1 MTGVH
6 TPDTAQH
13 AARGEIFGHPAG
25 LTVLFGTEM
34 WERFSYYG
42 MRALFVLYLT
52 RYLLLPGHVE
62 HVWGYATVKSFF
74 EFFAGPLAIQPLS
87 SLLYGSYTGLVYF
100 TPLAGGW
107 LADRVM
113 GQRRVV
119 VLGIVLMAFGHFMM
133 AFESLL
139 FPALFLL
146 VMGVGIFK
154 PNTTSQVGSL
164 YAPGDHRRDRAY
176 SIFYVGINLGAFLS
190 PLICGSLGE
199 NVGWHYGFGAAGVGM
214 LIALAV
220 YLGGFASLPED
231 ELTRHKAEHS
241 AEAPLSG
248 DEKHAVLWLVLLIL
262 PLTLYW
268 ACYEQQGN
276 TIALWAADNTDRNI
290 NLLFWRG
297 DIDVT
302 WFQSVNPLMI
312 FVFTPFVVA
321 LWRRQAAM
329 GKEPSTARKMIF
341 GCGCMAAANA
351 MMALAALLTG
361 PADKASWLW
370 LFWYFT
376 VLTVGE
382 LYLSP
387 VSLSLYSKASPPKLV
402 STMMAVGFIPNF
414 LGGGFLQGW
423 LGAYW
428 STMGKPEFFLM
439 IAAIAA
445 MAGAGVLGFSRPL
458 RRLAQE

>member
-1 MTGVH
+1 M
-6 TPDTAQH
+6 
-13 AARGEIFGHPAG
+13 
-25 LTVLFGTEM
+25 
-34 WERFSYYG
+34 
-42 MRALFVLYLT
+42 
-52 RYLLLPGHVE
+52 
-62 HVWGYATVKSFF
+62 
-74 EFFAGPLAIQPLS
+74 
-87 SLLYGSYTGLVYF
+87 YTGLVYF
-100 TPLAGGW
+100 TPLLGGW
-107 LADRVM
+107 LADRAL
-113 GQRRVV
+113 GQKRVV
-119 VLGIVLMAFGHFMM
+119 VLGILLMAFGHFMM

-146 VMGVGIFK
+146 VIGVGIFK
-154 PNTTSQVGSL
+154 PNTSSQVGSL

-199 NVGWHYGFGAAGVGM
+199 NIGWHYGFGAAGVGM

-220 YLGGFASLPED
+220 YLPGLKTLPED
-231 ELTRHKAEHS
+231 ELTRTKAAHA
-241 AEAPLSG
+241 AEPPLTTNERQS
-248 DEKHAVLWLVLLIL
+248 VRWLILLIL

-276 TIALWAADNTDRNI
+276 TIALWAADNTDRSV

-297 DIDVT
+297 QIDVT

-312 FVFTPFVVA
+312 FAFTPFVVS
-321 LWRRQAAM
+321 LWRRQASRRS
-329 GKEPSTARKMIF
+329 EPTTANKMIM
-341 GCGCMAAANA
+341 GCLCMAVANVIMAVAA
-351 MMALAALLTG
+351 ALAG
-361 PADKASWLW
+361 PAGKASWMW
-370 LFWYFT
+370 LMGYFA
-376 VLTVGE
+376 VLTLGE

-387 VSLSLYSKASPPKLV
+387 VSLSLYSKASPPQLV

-423 LGAYW
+423 LGSWW
-428 STMGKPEFFLM
+428 SSIGKPEFFLL

-445 MAGAGVLGFSRPL
+445 ASGAGVLLFANPL